1 MSKKLN
7 IYGESVLVKK
17 LNLEKINLLGFYSAD
32 DKSVTI
38 CSTLKGD
45 AYKRTLLHEVVHAIM
60 EIQGWSQ
67 TSFVGDLQELICEH
81 ISTALCD
88 NFDISAKRKKR

>member
-1 MSKKLN
+1 MAKFN
-7 IYGESVLVKK
+7 IYGESVQIKRI
-17 LNLEKINLLGFYSAD
+17 NLEKVNLLGFYSAD
-32 DKSVTI
+32 DKAITI

-45 AYKRTLLHEVVHAIM
+45 AFRRTMIHEVVHAIM

-88 NFDISAKRKKR
+88 NFDIKKITRKR